1 MSTNSGWG
9 PRLQQR
15 LTRRRALAA
24 TGAGA
29 VGAAFLA
36 ACGGSGGA
44 GGGKVDVK
52 ANGLLT
58 APVDTSKQ
66 AVRGGTIKDA
76 RTVDIS
82 NFDPHNTQSGGS
94 PAGTV
99 NYYHQTGSLFSSG
112 IFCSILDTQH
122 KISDE
127 AAYKALQD
135 STLIILG
142 GFDFNDFIVQRV
154 LNARDGFGYHRF
166 RSAARI
172 R

>member
-1 MSTNSGWG
+1 MGTSSEWSAVLHN
-9 PRLQQR
+9 R

-24 TGAGA
+24 TSAGLT
-29 VGAAFLA
+29 GAAFLA
-36 ACGGSGGA
+36 ACGGSSSNSSGTT
-44 GGGKVDVK
+44 DVK

-99 NYYHQTGSLFSSG
+99 NYYHQTGSLF
-112 IFCSILDTQH
+112 L
-122 KISDE
+122 
-127 AAYKALQD
+127 
-135 STLIILG
+135 
-142 GFDFNDFIVQRV
+142 RV
-154 LNARDGFGYHRF
+154 APGYLEP
-166 RSAARI
+166 AKWEI
-172 R
+172 TG